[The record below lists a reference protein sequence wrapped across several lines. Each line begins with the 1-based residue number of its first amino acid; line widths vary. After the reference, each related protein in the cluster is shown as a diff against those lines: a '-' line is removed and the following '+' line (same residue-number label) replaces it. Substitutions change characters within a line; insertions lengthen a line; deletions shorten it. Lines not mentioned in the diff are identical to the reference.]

1 MKSPIFLFSLP
12 RSGSTLLQR
21 ILMTHDEIASVAEPW
36 LLLPLVYS
44 YRKEGI
50 LSEYSHKTSHI
61 ALEDFISNLPNKEED
76 YFTALRTMTKELY
89 EKACF
94 NGERYFLDKTPRYYS
109 IIPEIAKIY
118 PNAKFIFLFRNP
130 VHVMSSMIQTWCN
143 GRFNQMYSFNRDLSY
158 GLESLTTGYK
168 ILKDKAYTINYE
180 DFVRNTEKY
189 TIEIC
194 NYLNISFREKMIN
207 DFSNKKT
214 NGRMGDPTGVREY
227 QKVETTSLEKWKLT
241 YKTNY
246 RKNILKEYVKKID
259 EETLKTQ
266 GYSKNTILEEIDK
279 LDTKFSVS
287 IQDRMDLFYSNLV
300 QLLKPNIW
308 LGANSEKWTK
318 NRFLS

>member
-1 MKSPIFLFSLP
+1 
-12 RSGSTLLQR
+12 
-21 ILMTHDEIASVAEPW
+21 
-36 LLLPLVYS
+36 
-44 YRKEGI
+44 
-50 LSEYSHKTSHI
+50 
-61 ALEDFISNLPNKEED
+61 
-76 YFTALRTMTKELY
+76 
-89 EKACF
+89 
-94 NGERYFLDKTPRYYS
+94 
-109 IIPEIAKIY
+109 
-118 PNAKFIFLFRNP
+118 
-130 VHVMSSMIQTWCN
+130 
-143 GRFNQMYSFNRDLSY
+143 
-158 GLESLTTGYK
+158 
-168 ILKDKAYTINYE
+168 
-180 DFVRNTEKY
+180 
-189 TIEIC
+189 
-194 NYLNISFREKMIN
+194 
-207 DFSNKKT
+207 
-214 NGRMGDPTGVREY
+214 MGDPTGVREY